1 MFKSVN
7 LLRLNNGQEILS
19 ELNKY
24 CEKKGITSGIILG
37 IIGSLENVKFG
48 TAPKDGKW
56 GWDFDEY
63 EGHLSILSAQGSL
76 SVHEGEKIFHI
87 HMCAID
93 PLKPGQLIG
102 GHLEEGITWAT
113 VEIYIGELNYQL
125 ERDVDPESGLTALRT
140 T

>member
-1 MFKSVN
+1 MLAVRHTALRQHIEGGIRVFKSVN
-7 LLRLNNGQEILS
+7 LLRLSHGQEILS
-19 ELNKY
+19 ELSSY
-24 CEKKGITSGIILG
+24 CQKKGITSAIILG
-37 IIGSLENVKFG
+37 IIGSLEKVKFG

-102 GHLEEGITWAT
+102 GHVEEA
-113 VEIYIGELNYQL
+113 IGRQVRLCCP
-125 ERDVDPESGLTALRT
+125 R
-140 T
+140 

>member
-7 LLRLNNGQEILS
+7 LLRLNRGQEILS
-19 ELNKY
+19 ELAKY

-37 IIGSLENVKFG
+37 IIGSLEKVKFG

-56 GWDFDEY
+56 GWDFDEF
-63 EGHLSILSAQGSL
+63 EGHLSILSGQGSL

-102 GHLEEGITWAT
+102 GHLEEGIIWAT
-113 VEIYIGELNYQL
+113 VEI
-125 ERDVDPESGLTALRT
+125 
-140 T
+140 

>member
-7 LLRLNNGQEILS
+7 LLRLENDQELLS
-19 ELNKY
+19 ELTRY
-24 CEKKGITSGIILG
+24 CEKKGITSAIILG
-37 IIGSLENVKFG
+37 IIGSVEKVKFG
-48 TAPKDGKW
+48 TAPKDGTW

-76 SVHEGEKIFHI
+76 SVYEGEKMFHI

-102 GHLEEGITWAT
+102 GHLEEAITWAT

-125 ERDVDPESGLTALRT
+125 ERDMNPESGLSSLRT